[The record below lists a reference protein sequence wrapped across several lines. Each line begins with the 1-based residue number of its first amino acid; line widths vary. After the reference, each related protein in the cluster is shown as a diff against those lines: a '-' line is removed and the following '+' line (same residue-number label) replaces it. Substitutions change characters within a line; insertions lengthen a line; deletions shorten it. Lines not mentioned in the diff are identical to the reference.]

1 MRGGHL
7 AILRSGFGATKES
20 EVAVGDIVP
29 VPGAQFEETLTAASP
44 DLLREMI
51 RGFAQRMMDAEV
63 EVRCG
68 AGYGEVSPDRVNSRN
83 GYRQRE
89 WDTRAGTVELAIP
102 KLRHGSYFPAFLE
115 HRRRAERALA
125 SVVATSYLLGVST
138 RRVEKLAAALGVVGL
153 SKSQVSAMAA
163 ELDEMVDGFRSRKLD
178 AGPYTFIWI
187 DALTQKVREGGR
199 TVNVHCLI
207 ATGVNADGHREILG
221 VDVTSSEDGAG
232 WLAFLRGL
240 VARGLSGV
248 ALVTSDDHA
257 GLVNAIAAVLPGAAW
272 QRCRTHYHRNL
283 LTKVPKTAQ
292 PWVSTLVR
300 TIFEQPDA
308 KSVRAQ
314 HAQVVAALEAKL
326 PQAAA
331 HLDAARDDILAFTA
345 FPREVWRQVWSNNP
359 QERLNKEIRRRT
371 DVVGIFPGRD
381 AIIRLVGAVLAEQN
395 DEWTEQR
402 RYMGPEILAAC
413 RKAANDGKEGNVTD
427 EAGLTIEA
435 IPA

>member
-1 MRGGHL
+1 
-7 AILRSGFGATKES
+7 
-20 EVAVGDIVP
+20 VAVGDIVP
-29 VPGAQFEETLTAASP
+29 VPGAQFEETLASASP
-44 DLLREMI
+44 DVLREMV
-51 RGFAQRMMDAEV
+51 REFAQRMMDADV
-63 EVRCG
+63 EVHCN
-68 AGYGEVSPDRVNSRN
+68 AGYGEVTPDRVNSRN
-83 GYRQRE
+83 GYRRRE

-102 KLRHGSYFPAFLE
+102 KLRHGSYFPSFLE

-138 RRVEKLAAALGVVGL
+138 RRVEKLAASLGVVGL

-163 ELDEMVDGFRSRKLD
+163 ELDELVDSFRNRPLD
-178 AGPYTFIWI
+178 AGPYTFVWI

-199 TVNVHCLI
+199 TVNVHALI
-207 ATGVNADGHREILG
+207 ATGVNAEGYREILG
-221 VDVTSSEDGAG
+221 IDVTSSEDGAG

-240 VARGLSGV
+240 AARGLSGV
-248 ALVTSDDHA
+248 QLVTSDDHA

-283 LTKVPKTAQ
+283 LTRVPKTAQ

-300 TIFEQPDA
+300 TIFEQPDPA
-308 KSVRAQ
+308 SVRAQ
-314 HAQVVAALEAKL
+314 HAHVVAALEAKL

-331 HLDAARDDILAFTA
+331 HLDEARDDILAFTA
-345 FPREVWRQVWSNNP
+345 FPREVWRQIWSNNP
-359 QERLNKEIRRRT
+359 QERLNKEVRRRT

-395 DEWTEQR
+395 DEWTESR
-402 RYMGPEILAAC
+402 RYMGVEILAAC
-413 RKAANDGKEGNVTD
+413 RKAAQADMGKNSTS
-427 EAGLTIEA
+427 EAGLTVEA

>member
-1 MRGGHL
+1 V
-7 AILRSGFGATKES
+7 ILRIAHDETKED
-20 EVAVGDIVP
+20 EVAAGDIVP
-29 VPGAQFEETLTAASP
+29 VPGARFEETLESASP
-44 DLLREMI
+44 DLLREMV
-51 RGFAQRMMDAEV
+51 RGFAQRMMDADV
-63 EVRCG
+63 EVRCN

-83 GYRQRE
+83 GYRLRE

-102 KLRHGSYFPAFLE
+102 KLRQGSYYPEFLE

-138 RRVEKLAAALGVVGL
+138 RRVEKLAASLGVTGL
-153 SKSQVSAMAA
+153 SKSQVSIMAA
-163 ELDEMVDGFRSRKLD
+163 ELDDMVAGFRARKLD
-178 AGPYTFIWI
+178 AGPYTFLWL

-199 TVNVHCLI
+199 TVNVHALI
-207 ATGVNADGHREILG
+207 ATAVNADGKREILG
-221 VDVTSSEDGAG
+221 IDVASSEDGAG

-248 ALVTSDDHA
+248 QLVTSDCHQ
-257 GLVNAIAAVLPGAAW
+257 GLRDAIASVLPGAAW

-283 LTKVPKTAQ
+283 LTKVPKSAQ

-300 TIFEQPDA
+300 TIFEQPDTA
-308 KSVRAQ
+308 SVRAQ
-314 HAQVVAALEAKL
+314 HAQVVTALEAKF

-331 HLDAARDDILAFTA
+331 HLDEARDDILAFTA
-345 FPREVWRQVWSNNP
+345 FPREIWRQVWSNNP
-359 QERLNKEIRRRT
+359 QERLNKEVRRRT

-395 DEWTEQR
+395 DEWTEAR

-413 RKAANDGKEGNVTD
+413 QRNGKPAETNDTSVTID
-427 EAGLTIEA
+427 A
-435 IPA
+435 IGA

>member
-7 AILRSGFGATKES
+7 AILRSGFRATEES
-20 EVAVGDIVP
+20 EVAAGDIVP
-29 VPGAQFEETLTAASP
+29 VPGAQFEETLASASP
-44 DLLREMI
+44 DVLRAMVRE
-51 RGFAQRMMDAEV
+51 FAQRMMDAEV
-63 EVRCG
+63 EVRCR

-83 GYRQRE
+83 GYRARE
-89 WDTRAGTVELAIP
+89 WDTRAGTIELAIP
-102 KLRHGSYFPAFLE
+102 KLRSGSYFPSFLE

-138 RRVEKLAAALGVVGL
+138 RRVEKLAASLGVVGL

-163 ELDEMVDGFRSRKLD
+163 ELDEMVEEVRSRPLD
-178 AGPYTFIWI
+178 AGPYTFVWI

-207 ATGVNADGHREILG
+207 ATGVNAAGYREILG

-248 ALVTSDDHA
+248 ALVISDDHA
-257 GLVNAIAAVLPGAAW
+257 GLVSAIAAVLPGAAW

-283 LTKVPKTAQ
+283 LTRVPKSAQ

-308 KSVRAQ
+308 ASVRTQ
-314 HAQVVAALEAKL
+314 HAQVTAALEAKL
-326 PQAAA
+326 PAAAA
-331 HLDAARDDILAFTA
+331 HLDQARDDILAFTA

-359 QERLNKEIRRRT
+359 QERLNKEVRRRT
-371 DVVGIFPGRD
+371 DVVGIFPSRE
-381 AIIRLVGAVLAEQN
+381 ALIRLVGAVLAEQH
-395 DEWTEQR
+395 DEWTEMR
-402 RYMGPEILAAC
+402 RYIGLDILAKSRLATTG
-413 RKAANDGKEGNVTD
+413 ATPAEEVT
-427 EAGLTIEA
+427 LTA
-435 IPA
+435 ITA

>member
-1 MRGGHL
+1 MAAR
-7 AILRSGFGATKES
+7 
-20 EVAVGDIVP
+20 DIVP
-29 VPGAQFEETLTAASP
+29 VTGARFEETLASASP
-44 DLLREMI
+44 DVLREMV

-63 EVRCG
+63 EVRCN
-68 AGYGEVSPDRVNSRN
+68 AGYGEVTPDRVNCRN
-83 GYRQRE
+83 GYRARE
-89 WDTRAGTVELAIP
+89 WDTRTGTIELAIP
-102 KLRHGSYFPAFLE
+102 KLRSGSYFPWFLE
-115 HRRRAERALA
+115 HRRRAEAALA

-138 RRVEKLAAALGVVGL
+138 RRVEKLAASLGVTRL

-163 ELDEMVDGFRSRKLD
+163 ELDELVEQFRSRPLD
-178 AGPYTFIWI
+178 AGPYTFCWI

-199 TVNVHCLI
+199 TVSVHCLI
-207 ATGVNADGHREILG
+207 ATGVNAAGYREILG
-221 VDVTSSEDGAG
+221 LDVTSAEDGAG

-248 ALVTSDDHA
+248 QLVTSDDHA
-257 GLVNAIAAVLPGAAW
+257 GLVNAIAAVLPGAVW

-308 KSVRAQ
+308 DSVRAQ
-314 HAQVVAALEAKL
+314 HVHVVDALEAKL
-326 PQAAA
+326 PAAAA
-331 HLDAARDDILAFTA
+331 HLDDARDDILAFTA
-345 FPREVWRQVWSNNP
+345 FPREVWRQIWSNNP

-395 DEWTEQR
+395 DEWTESR
-402 RYMGPEILAAC
+402 RYMGLEILAAC
-413 RKAANDGKEGNVTD
+413 RKAIQTD
-427 EAGLTIEA
+427 TGQNITSESELTIEA

>member
-1 MRGGHL
+1 
-7 AILRSGFGATKES
+7 
-20 EVAVGDIVP
+20 VAASDIVP
-29 VPGAQFEETLTAASP
+29 VNGAQLEETLASASP

-83 GYRQRE
+83 GYRPRE
-89 WDTRAGTVELAIP
+89 WDTRAGTIELAIP
-102 KLRHGSYFPAFLE
+102 KLRTGSYFPSFLE

-138 RRVEKLAAALGVVGL
+138 RRVEKLAASLGVVGL

-163 ELDEMVDGFRSRKLD
+163 ELDELVEGFRNRPLD
-178 AGPYTFIWI
+178 AGPYTFVWI

-199 TVNVHCLI
+199 TINVHCLI
-207 ATGVNADGHREILG
+207 ATGVNAAGYREILG
-221 VDVTSSEDGAG
+221 IDVTSSEDGAG

-240 VARGLSGV
+240 FARGLAGV
-248 ALVTSDDHA
+248 ALVISDDHA

-283 LTKVPKTAQ
+283 LTRVPKTAQ

-308 KSVRAQ
+308 DSVRAQ
-314 HAQVVAALEAKL
+314 HAHVVAALEAKL
-326 PQAAA
+326 PAAAA

-345 FPREVWRQVWSNNP
+345 FPREVWRQIWSNNP

-395 DEWTEQR
+395 DEWTESR
-402 RYMGPEILAAC
+402 RYMGLEILAAC
-413 RKAANDGKEGNVTD
+413 RKAAQPDMGQNIAS

>member
-1 MRGGHL
+1 
-7 AILRSGFGATKES
+7 
-20 EVAVGDIVP
+20 VAVVDIVP
-29 VPGAQFEETLTAASP
+29 VPGDSFEQTLTAASP

-51 RGFAQRMMDAEV
+51 RAFAQKMMDAEV
-63 EVRCG
+63 EVACG
-68 AGYGEVSPDRVNSRN
+68 AGYGEVTPGRVNSRN
-83 GYRQRE
+83 GYRPRE

-102 KLRHGSYFPAFLE
+102 KLRHGSYFPSFLE

-138 RRVEKLAAALGVVGL
+138 RRVEKLAASLGVTGL

-163 ELDEMVDGFRSRKLD
+163 ELDEMVEGFRSRRLD
-178 AGPYTFIWI
+178 GGPYTFVWI

-199 TVNVHCLI
+199 TVNVHCLV

-240 VARGLSGV
+240 VARGLTGV

-257 GLVNAIAAVLPGAAW
+257 GLVSAIASVLPGAAW

-283 LTKVPKTAQ
+283 LTRVPKSAQ

-308 KSVRAQ
+308 ASVRAQ
-314 HAQVVAALEAKL
+314 HAQVVKALEAKL

-331 HLDAARDDILAFTA
+331 HLDEARDDILAFTG

-371 DVVGIFPGRD
+371 DVVGIFPSRD
-381 AIIRLVGAVLAEQN
+381 SIIRLVGAVLAEQD
-395 DEWTEQR
+395 DEWTEAR

-413 RKAANDGKEGNVTD
+413 RKAAGDSKDDETGVTSD
-427 EAGLTIEA
+427 AELTIEA
-435 IPA
+435 ISA